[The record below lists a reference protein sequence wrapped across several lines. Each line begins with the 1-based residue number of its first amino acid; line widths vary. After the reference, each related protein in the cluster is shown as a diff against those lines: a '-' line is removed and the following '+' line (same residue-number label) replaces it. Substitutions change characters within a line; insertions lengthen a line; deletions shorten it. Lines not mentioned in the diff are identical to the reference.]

1 MEKSKNLNVFME
13 INYLKVRFVFTSRE
27 GKILKKY
34 NWDIWLIKLELFQR
48 VISKSFKK
56 NLKVIQ
62 VKTKI
67 SNSFFQIRKKLL

>member
-34 NWDIWLIKLELFQR
+34 N
-48 VISKSFKK
+48 
-56 NLKVIQ
+56 
-62 VKTKI
+62 
-67 SNSFFQIRKKLL
+67 